1 MTAKNTGKAWRLLG
15 SLFSRG
21 GDFARRMGKTFGGLR
36 DLWPTLGYRDDP
48 DVETYLD
55 FYGRGD
61 IASQIVDLPPD
72 TSWRFP
78 PELRLEGD
86 EPEGD
91 GKTFLDEV
99 DELNDRIGLWAKM
112 AQVDRLSG
120 IGRYGLLLIGA
131 RGTDGTETLA
141 EPLDRLDSLKDVM
154 FLKAF
159 HEGLTTV
166 NEWVVDE
173 MDPRFG
179 LPESY
184 NVNFST
190 GSDAGRSGGSRTLV
204 VHWTRVIHVAE
215 NLVDDE
221 TFGIPRLER
230 VVNKLDDLNK
240 LIGSAAEIFWV
251 AVAGVLHA
259 DIDPDVDVD
268 DEDQEQFET
277 DLIEA
282 MQGMRRVVQTRG
294 VELSRIAQSGN
305 VDPQPTYEAL
315 VQLISATARIPER
328 VLFGSERGELA
339 SSQDQRQWHA
349 TIAARQN
356 NHVEPVI
363 IRSFFNRM
371 EALGVKVPD
380 FAVFWQPLDSP
391 TELELA
397 EIIKLKSEA
406 AVALAPGQQAD
417 LLIKPWEAREMLGL
431 TSVPDEP
438 PEGAEKAFF
447 EDVEDTLVIEEPD
460 PPPRLAPPPPAVEE
474 EEEEVT

>member
-1 MTAKNTGKAWRLLG
+1 MAAKNVGKAWRLLG
-15 SLFSRG
+15 QLFSRVG
-21 GDFARRMGKTFGGLR
+21 GFSRSMGKTFGGLR
-36 DLWPTLGYRDDP
+36 DLWPTLGYRDVA
-48 DVETYLD
+48 DVEVYLS
-55 FYGRGD
+55 FYDRGD
-61 IASQIVDLPPD
+61 IAGQLVDLPPD
-72 TSWRFP
+72 TCWRFP
-78 PELRLEGD
+78 PELRLED
-86 EPEGD
+86 VETE

-99 DELNDRIGLWAKM
+99 DELDDRIGLWAKM

-131 RGTDGTETLA
+131 RGTDGAETLA
-141 EPLDRLDSLKDVM
+141 EPLDRLSSLKDVM

-159 HEGLTTV
+159 HEGQTTV
-166 NEWVVDE
+166 NRWVTDE

-184 NVNFST
+184 NVDFS
-190 GSDAGRSGGSRTLV
+190 AGSGGAATTGVTRTLV
-204 VHWTRVIHVAE
+204 VHWSRVIHVAE

-221 TFGIPRLER
+221 TFGTPRLQR
-230 VVNKLDDLNK
+230 VLNKLDDLNK

-268 DEDQEQFET
+268 PDDMEQFET

-294 VELSRIAQSGN
+294 VELSRIAHSGA
-305 VDPQPTYEAL
+305 VDPGPTYEAIT
-315 VQLISATARIPER
+315 QLIAATARIPQR

-356 NHVEPVI
+356 NHVNPVI
-363 IRSFFNRM
+363 IRAFFNRM
-371 EALGVKVPD
+371 EALGVKVPEYD
-380 FAVFWQPLDSP
+380 VFWQPLDSP

-397 EIIKLKSEA
+397 EIIEHRSKA
-406 AVALAPGQQAD
+406 AVALAPGGQAD

-431 TSVPDEP
+431 TPIPEDP
-438 PEGAEKAFF
+438 PEGAREAFF
-447 EDVEDTLVIEEPD
+447 EPVDDTLVIEEPETPPLEL
-460 PPPRLAPPPPAVEE
+460 PPPVEE
-474 EEEEVT
+474 EVP

>member
-1 MTAKNTGKAWRLLG
+1 MTVKNTGKAWRLLG
-15 SLFSRG
+15 SLFSRTG
-21 GDFARRMGKTFGGLR
+21 EVGRRMGRTFGGLR
-36 DLWPTLGYRDDP
+36 DLTASLGYRESP
-48 DVETYLD
+48 DVITYLD

-72 TSWRFP
+72 TCWRFP
-78 PELRLEGD
+78 PELRLED
-86 EPEGD
+86 VESE

-99 DELNDRIGLWAKM
+99 DELDDRIGLWAKM
-112 AQVDRLSG
+112 AQIDRLSG

-131 RGTDGTETLA
+131 RGQGEGETLA
-141 EPLDRLDSLKDVM
+141 DPLEQLDSLKDVM

-166 NEWVVDE
+166 NKWVVDE
-173 MDPRFG
+173 MNPRFG
-179 LPESY
+179 LPEAY
-184 NVNFST
+184 NVDFST
-190 GSDAGRSGGSRTLV
+190 GSGGGSSRTLV

-259 DIDPDVDVD
+259 DIDPEVDVN
-268 DEDQEQFET
+268 DEDQEKFEK

-294 VELSRIAQSGN
+294 VALNRIAQSGR
-305 VDPQPTYEAL
+305 VDPQPTYQAI

-339 SSQDQRQWHA
+339 SSMDQQQWHA

-363 IRSFFNRM
+363 IRAFFNRM
-371 EALGVKVPD
+371 EALGVKVPEYE
-380 FAVFWQPLDSP
+380 VFWQPLDSP
-391 TELELA
+391 TELQLS
-397 EIIKLKSEA
+397 EIIKNKSDA
-406 AVALAPGQQAD
+406 AVKLAPGMQAD
-417 LLIKPWEAREMLGL
+417 LLIKPWEARKMLGL
-431 TSVPDEP
+431 TEIPEDP
-438 PEGAEKAFF
+438 PEGAEEAFF
-447 EDVEDTLVIEEPD
+447 EPVDDTLVIEESV
-460 PPPRLAPPPPAVEE
+460 PPAQLAAPTNVA
-474 EEEEVT
+474 

>member
-1 MTAKNTGKAWRLLG
+1 MASTGKAWRLLG

-21 GDFARRMGKTFGGLR
+21 GDLARRMGKTFGGLR
-36 DLWPTLGYRDDP
+36 DLWPTLGYRDSP
-48 DVETYLD
+48 DVETYLS
-55 FYGRGD
+55 FYERGD

-78 PELRLEGD
+78 PELRLED
-86 EPEGD
+86 VAAE

-99 DELNDRIGLWAKM
+99 DELDDRIGLWAKM

-131 RGTDGTETLA
+131 RGQGEGETLA
-141 EPLDRLDSLKDVM
+141 DPLERLTSLKDVM

-159 HEGLTTV
+159 HEGLTDV
-166 NEWVVDE
+166 NSWVTDE

-179 LPESY
+179 LPETY
-184 NVNFST
+184 NVDFST
-190 GSDAGRSGGSRTLV
+190 GSDTGSRGSNRTLV
-204 VHWTRVIHVAE
+204 IHWTRVIHVAE

-259 DIDPDVDVD
+259 DIDPEVDVD
-268 DEDQEQFET
+268 QEDQEQFEK

-294 VELSRIAQSGN
+294 VELTRIAQSGS
-305 VDPQPTYEAL
+305 VDPQPTYQAI
-315 VQLISATARIPER
+315 VQLIAATARIPER
-328 VLFGSERGELA
+328 ILFGSERGELA

-349 TIAARQN
+349 TINARQN

-363 IRSFFNRM
+363 LRAFFNRM
-371 EALGVKVPD
+371 AMLGVKVPEYE
-380 FAVFWQPLDSP
+380 VFWQPLDSP

-397 EIIKLKSEA
+397 QIIKLKSEA
-406 AVALAPGQQAD
+406 AVALAPIGAVD

-431 TSVPDEP
+431 VPV
-438 PEGAEKAFF
+438 PEDAPDGAEEAFF
-447 EDVEDTLVIEEPD
+447 EEVVPVIEEPAT
-460 PPPRLAPPPPAVEE
+460 PPQLAPPAEE
-474 EEEEVT
+474 EDVA